1 MCGAMV
7 FNTVEKKYEVCP
19 YRPPRTDDQLVIY
32 RAIKHH
38 QRHCVYIK
46 KLKPWCDH
54 IILP

>member
-1 MCGAMV
+1 MCGAIV
-7 FNTVEKKYEVCP
+7 FNTVEKKYKVCP

-46 KLKPWCDH
+46 KLKPWYGH